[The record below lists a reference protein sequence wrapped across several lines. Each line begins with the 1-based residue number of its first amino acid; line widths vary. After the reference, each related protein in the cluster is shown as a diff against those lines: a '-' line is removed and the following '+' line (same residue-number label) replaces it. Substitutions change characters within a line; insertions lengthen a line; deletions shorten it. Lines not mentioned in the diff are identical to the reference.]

1 MKRVKSIDVFRGLGM
16 VYIMVGHMI
25 DWWSRPADD
34 WLFFVHV
41 SLFSALG
48 AAGFVFISGVSTM
61 ISYRKKTEK
70 AKNSGG
76 YSNKQIRNEYL
87 IRGFLVIG
95 LGLVY
100 NCIVAI
106 QFLDPFVIWK
116 WFIILTVGVCLVL
129 AWPFLKTSK
138 TMRII
143 LGVFFW
149 IVNQILLFVL
159 LPNRGTSSGSGL
171 IFYIFYNSLDQNPI
185 LSFFTFFLIGT
196 VVGDLFY
203 EFSSVNDG
211 YERKLMYRRRIFI
224 PLFSSSLVLIL
235 TGFMFLFPSLFTE
248 KILTINTNIWW
259 LIYSLGLDL
268 LIILIF
274 FYIEEFKITEIKK
287 SYRFLYY
294 FSYYSLTL
302 FLLQNLNYFIFY
314 DKLNS
319 YNIFFLIGV
328 TVIIYGLVL
337 RFIYKKLGGKF
348 SLKVQIGVLAKS
360 IARNGKRITNLRRS
374 GT

>member
-61 ISYRKKTEK
+61 ISYRKRMEKTR
-70 AKNSGG
+70 NSEV
-76 YSNKQIRNEYL
+76 YNNKSIRNEYL
-87 IRGFLVIG
+87 IRGILVLG

-106 QFLDPFVIWK
+106 QFFDPFVIWK
-116 WFIILTVGVCLVL
+116 WFIILTVGGCLLL

-143 LGVFFW
+143 LGIFFW
-149 IVNQILLFVL
+149 IVNQILLFIL
-159 LPNRGTSSGSGL
+159 LPYEGKSNISGL
-171 IFYIFYNSLDQNPI
+171 LFYIFYNSLDQNPI

-203 EFSSVNDG
+203 DFSSINDEN
-211 YERKLMYRRRIFI
+211 ERKLIYRRKILI
-224 PLFSSSLVLIL
+224 PLFSSSVVLTI
-235 TGFMFLFPSLFTE
+235 TGLLFLFPSLFTVR
-248 KILTINTNIWW
+248 ILTIKTNVWW
-259 LIYSLGLDL
+259 LLYSLGLDL

-274 FYIEEFKITEIKK
+274 FYIEEFKITKIKK
-287 SYRFLYY
+287 NYRFLYY

-302 FLLQNLNYFIFY
+302 FLVQNINYFLFY
-314 DKLNS
+314 DKLNR
-319 YNIFFLIGV
+319 YNIFFLV
-328 TVIIYGLVL
+328 SMTVIIYGLIL
-337 RFIYKKLGGKF
+337 RFLYKKLGGKF
-348 SLKVQIGVLAKS
+348 SLKVQIGILAKS
-360 IARNGKRITNLRRS
+360 LAGKRKRIIIPER
-374 GT
+374 